1 MELGDLEEVCMQLI
15 TFAGVTKSAY
25 VEAMAERRAGNKDKA
40 LKLLKEGKESF
51 AQCHKIHQQMF
62 TRDFKI
68 EKPMQNILLMHA
80 EDQMMA
86 CEIIYILA
94 TELMESYA
102 RIENLEN
109 KR

>member
-1 MELGDLEEVCMQLI
+1 MEVGDLEETCMQLI
-15 TFAGVTKSAY
+15 TFAGMTKSSY
-25 VEAMAERRAGNKDKA
+25 VEAISQRRAGNEKKA
-40 LKLLKEGKESF
+40 LELIKEGKESF
-51 AQCHKIHQQMF
+51 VQCHEIHQQMF
-62 TRDFKI
+62 TKNYEI
-68 EKPMQNILLMHA
+68 KSPIQNLLLMHA

>member
-1 MELGDLEEVCMQLI
+1 
-15 TFAGVTKSAY
+15 
-25 VEAMAERRAGNKDKA
+25 
-40 LKLLKEGKESF
+40 
-51 AQCHKIHQQMF
+51 MF
-62 TRDFKI
+62 TKDFKI

-86 CEIIYILA
+86 CETIYILA